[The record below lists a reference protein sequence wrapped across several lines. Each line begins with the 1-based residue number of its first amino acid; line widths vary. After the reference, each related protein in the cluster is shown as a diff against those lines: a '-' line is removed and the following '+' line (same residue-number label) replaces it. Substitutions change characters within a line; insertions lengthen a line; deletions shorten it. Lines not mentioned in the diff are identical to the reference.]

1 MAKSWATIMLLGFAR
16 PRSLAPENAQAYHF
30 VMTAIGI
37 ALLVV
42 GALVVTVEAHVPS
55 LGVLG
60 GPGVIALAVG
70 AALAVGGLGGG
81 LALGLVAAF
90 MLGAV
95 GVGVIGVSAKKGL
108 AVRRHRVRTDLIGRL
123 GVVRRWEAPD
133 GTVLVDGALWNARPS
148 LPDGEP
154 LESGDR
160 IVVERV
166 SGLTLCVR
174 KAEDWE
180 LVA

>member
-1 MAKSWATIMLLGFAR
+1 
-16 PRSLAPENAQAYHF
+16 
-30 VMTAIGI
+30 MTAIGI

-42 GALVVTVEAHVPS
+42 GALVVTVEAHVPT

-60 GPGVIALAVG
+60 GPGAIAMVVGTVLAV
-70 AALAVGGLGGG
+70 AGLGGG
-81 LALGLVAAF
+81 LALALVAAV
-90 MLGAV
+90 LVAAV
-95 GVGVIGVSAKKGL
+95 GVGVVGVSVAKGK

-123 GVVRRWEAPD
+123 GVVRRWDTPD
-133 GTVLVDGALWNARPS
+133 GTVLVDGALWSARPS
-148 LPDGEP
+148 LPDGDP
-154 LESGDR
+154 LCSGDR
-160 IVVERV
+160 VVVERV

>member
-1 MAKSWATIMLLGFAR
+1 
-16 PRSLAPENAQAYHF
+16 
-30 VMTAIGI
+30 MTAIGI

-42 GALVVTVEAHVPS
+42 GAIVVTVEAHVPS
-55 LGVLG
+55 LGMLG
-60 GPGVIALAVG
+60 GPGVIAMAVG
-70 AALAVGGLGGG
+70 AVLAVAGVGGG
-81 LALGLVAAF
+81 IVLGLVAAF
-90 MLGAV
+90 MVAGL
-95 GVGVIGVSAKKGL
+95 GVGVVGVSVAKGK
-108 AVRRHRVRTDLIGRL
+108 AVRRHRVRTDLVGRL
-123 GVVRRWEAPD
+123 GVVRRWDTPD

-154 LESGDR
+154 ISSGDR

>member
-1 MAKSWATIMLLGFAR
+1 
-16 PRSLAPENAQAYHF
+16 
-30 VMTAIGI
+30 VTAIGI

-42 GALVVTVEAHVPS
+42 GAIVVTAEAHVPT
-55 LGVLG
+55 LGMLG
-60 GPGVIALAVG
+60 GPGAIAMAVG
-70 AALAVGGLGGG
+70 AVLAVAGLGGG

-90 MLGAV
+90 LVGAV
-95 GVGVIGVSAKKGL
+95 GAGVVAVSVSKGK
-108 AVRRHRVRTDLIGRL
+108 AVSRHRVRTDLIGRL
-123 GVVRRWEAPD
+123 GVVRRWDAPD

-148 LPDGEP
+148 LPDGDP
-154 LESGDR
+154 LHSGDR

-174 KAEDWE
+174 KAEEWE

>member
-1 MAKSWATIMLLGFAR
+1 
-16 PRSLAPENAQAYHF
+16 
-30 VMTAIGI
+30 MTAIGI

-42 GALVVTVEAHVPS
+42 GAIVVTVEAHVPS
-55 LGVLG
+55 LGMLG
-60 GPGVIALAVG
+60 GPGVVALAIG
-70 AALAVGGLGGG
+70 AVLAVGGLGGG
-81 LALGLVAAF
+81 IALGLVAAV
-90 MLGAV
+90 LVTAV
-95 GVGVIGVSAKKGL
+95 GVGVVGLSVAKGK
-108 AVRRHRVRTDLIGRL
+108 AVGRHRVRTDLVGRL
-123 GVVRRWEAPD
+123 GVVRRWDAPD

-148 LPDGEP
+148 FPDGEP
-154 LESGDR
+154 IRSGDR